1 MTRRFFAF
9 FLILIFFTGCQTVRV
24 SRAQYA
30 SVYFNLANAYRELE
44 KTDDALKAY
53 YEALRVDPSLTRNAF
68 NFSKLLIEKKRYDE
82 ALKLLIP
89 MRDASPQN
97 TMILEVLAY
106 VYYLKG
112 EYNEAASCYKTIL
125 TIDPRHENALFNSA
139 LLYEALDMPR
149 EAYDRLIETLPFLE
163 DTTDALKKIA
173 LLAYDIGEYEDA
185 LKYMN
190 DYLAK
195 KSDDTSIEWE
205 YARILAKNKDYEK
218 AAGIYDKLD
227 GDSNTNAELTFERA
241 EVYLLGMESF
251 EKGKEILARAIENG
265 FWETD
270 RLYALATAPDF
281 LYGEEITAYLKEEDL
296 FFNPGKE
303 RLAAARAVERRRAA
317 AEEAKKAAE
326 AEAAGEG
333 GESGGAS
340 FEVGDDN
347 IFYVDF
353 NDQKGTAED
362 EPVVAR
368 GGSSDTLSA
377 GESFTAVF
385 DGGAE
390 AVVSV
395 SYSGTVKPSSSG
407 GLFNSVSDAEAFGD
421 LFGGFMREDPLSEDG
436 LPVWGDS
443 VSLESESSSVVI
455 RFENL
460 PGGIY
465 EIGLLSVRND
475 TSVETDAVF
484 DVTVGT
490 VSGEPSAVGF
500 TEDGGE
506 APDDA
511 VLSETDKFTVSRSS
525 GSEARGYAFIW
536 TVEPED
542 GVAEI
547 TVSGV
552 CALNALRIEKTD

>member
-97 TMILEVLAY
+97 
-106 VYYLKG
+106 

-205 YARILAKNKDYEK
+205 YARILAKNKDFEK
-218 AAGIYDKLD
+218 AAEIYDKLD
-227 GDSNTNAELTFERA
+227 TDANTNAELTFERA

-270 RLYALATAPDF
+270 RLYALATGNYCLF
-281 LYGEEITAYLKEEDL
+281 KRRKSLFQSGERTV
-296 FFNPGKE
+296 G
-303 RLAAARAVERRRAA
+303 
-317 AEEAKKAAE
+317 
-326 AEAAGEG
+326 
-333 GESGGAS
+333 GGA
-340 FEVGDDN
+340 
-347 IFYVDF
+347 
-353 NDQKGTAED
+353 
-362 EPVVAR
+362 
-368 GGSSDTLSA
+368 
-377 GESFTAVF
+377 
-385 DGGAE
+385 
-390 AVVSV
+390 
-395 SYSGTVKPSSSG
+395 
-407 GLFNSVSDAEAFGD
+407 
-421 LFGGFMREDPLSEDG
+421 
-436 LPVWGDS
+436 
-443 VSLESESSSVVI
+443 
-455 RFENL
+455 
-460 PGGIY
+460 
-465 EIGLLSVRND
+465 
-475 TSVETDAVF
+475 
-484 DVTVGT
+484 
-490 VSGEPSAVGF
+490 
-500 TEDGGE
+500 
-506 APDDA
+506 
-511 VLSETDKFTVSRSS
+511 
-525 GSEARGYAFIW
+525 
-536 TVEPED
+536 
-542 GVAEI
+542 
-547 TVSGV
+547 
-552 CALNALRIEKTD
+552 CC